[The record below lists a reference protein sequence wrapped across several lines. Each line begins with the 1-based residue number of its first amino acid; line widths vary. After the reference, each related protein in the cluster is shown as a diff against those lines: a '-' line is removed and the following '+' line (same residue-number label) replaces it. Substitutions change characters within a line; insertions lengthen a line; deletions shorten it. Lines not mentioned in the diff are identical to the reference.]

1 MSWFSNTFSKI
12 RTKVNNNME
21 KSRNEFIMREVA
33 KFEDKYYSRIEKFQD
48 KISDLIEE
56 KIDTPK
62 NDGKDPQEILALF
75 DSIVVNYAETKIYPF
90 FESKAGFSIYYLEAY
105 EKLVLDYIKNE
116 KQDFIDLRLDYYK
129 EAHEKALQK
138 QQRKLNAAQKQRKK
152 KVND

>member
-1 MSWFSNTFSKI
+1 MGWISNTFSKI
-12 RTKVNNNME
+12 STKIKTSMKN
-21 KSRNEFIMREVA
+21 SQNEALMREIA

-48 KISDLIEE
+48 KISDLIEA

-90 FESKAGFSIYYLEAY
+90 FESKASFSIYYLEAY
-105 EKLVLDYIKNE
+105 EKLILDYIKNE

-138 QQRKLNAAQKQRKK
+138 QQRKLNTAQKQRKK